1 LSFES
6 KAIGSFDGFPGLK
19 PPSAPMISER
29 FVGPQQNPMTK
40 IQKTIRESDFLG
52 DSFSRYGL
60 RDHRSQGNRDHRLNA
75 LNSSVCT
82 EIIGDCPQGARSGAH
97 ILERSSMRVTSLNAL
112 RSGDQQFFSLP
123 YPSGSV
129 QA

>member
-19 PPSAPMISER
+19 PPNTPMISER

-40 IQKTIRESDFLG
+40 IQKRFANRIFLG

-60 RDHRSQGNRDHRLNA
+60 RDHRSQGNRDHRL
-75 LNSSVCT
+75 
-82 EIIGDCPQGARSGAH
+82 
-97 ILERSSMRVTSLNAL
+97 
-112 RSGDQQFFSLP
+112 
-123 YPSGSV
+123 
-129 QA
+129 